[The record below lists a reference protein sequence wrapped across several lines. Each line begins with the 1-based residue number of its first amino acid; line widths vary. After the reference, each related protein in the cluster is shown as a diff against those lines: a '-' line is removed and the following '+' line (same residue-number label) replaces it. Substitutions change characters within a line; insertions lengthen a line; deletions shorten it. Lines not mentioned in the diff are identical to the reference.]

1 MALSTN
7 VTLSLGWPPKPTITT
22 HVHGPNPHLPALA
35 EVIYVEVNSGHYD
48 RLCISGT
55 PRQLRELLV
64 ELSAAVRAAIPAAR
78 AAAAAHARADAQP
91 EPEPEPAAAVAQEAR
106 P

>member
-1 MALSTN
+1 MALSTS

-48 RLCISGT
+48 RICISGT

-78 AAAAAHARADAQP
+78 AAAAAQAHATDQAEPQP
-91 EPEPEPAAAVAQEAR
+91 EPTAIGQEAR

>member
-1 MALSTN
+1 MALRTD

-35 EVIYVEVNSGHYD
+35 EVIYLEVNSGHYD

-78 AAAAAHARADAQP
+78 AAAAAQAHATDQAEPQP
-91 EPEPEPAAAVAQEAR
+91 EPTAIGQEAR

>member
-7 VTLSLGWPPKPTITT
+7 VTLSLGWPPTPTVTT

-35 EVIYVEVNSGHYD
+35 EVIYVEIHSGHYD
-48 RLCISGT
+48 RVCISGT
-55 PRQLRELLV
+55 PTQLRELLV

-78 AAAAAHARADAQP
+78 QAAAAQARADAQA
-91 EPEPEPAAAVAQEAR
+91 EPEPEPAAVAQEAR